1 MIKLFCVGFP
11 KDIDESALY
20 TFFGD
25 FGDVSE
31 VKFITDQETG
41 LSKGYAF
48 VDFLD
53 EVGANLAIKELDGT
67 ELSGRTLSVRL
78 ADKQPRVR
86 KTVEVP
92 FPQQSYQKVRH
103 PSNKRHRRRSA

>member
-11 KDIDESALY
+11 KEMDEAELH
-20 TFFGD
+20 TFFSD
-25 FGDVSE
+25 FGDVSA
-31 VKFITDQETG
+31 VKIITEQETG

-53 EVGANLAIKELDGT
+53 AVGANLAIKELDGS
-67 ELSGRTLSVRL
+67 ELHGRTLSVRL

-92 FPQQSYQKVRH
+92 IQQRSYQKVRQ
-103 PSNKRHRRRSA
+103 PGNKRPRRQF